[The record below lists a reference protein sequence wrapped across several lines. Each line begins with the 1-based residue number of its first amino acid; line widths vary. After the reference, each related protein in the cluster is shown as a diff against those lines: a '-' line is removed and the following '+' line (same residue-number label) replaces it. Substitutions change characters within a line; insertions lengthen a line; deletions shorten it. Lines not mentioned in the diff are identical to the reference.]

1 MGCRCDETKISAPR
15 SAPITGPRFVD
26 CLDHIRIFPLALD
39 RREVY
44 LSNYPD
50 PFTLLPAERY
60 DMQRAARLA
69 ERGLTPDSADLI
81 IDQAYA
87 ELKTFLLNWVGWF
100 PPERGDA
107 LVKILTDRAAE
118 LAQEIYG

>member
-1 MGCRCDETKISAPR
+1 M
-15 SAPITGPRFVD
+15 
-26 CLDHIRIFPLALD
+26 
-39 RREVY
+39 
-44 LSNYPD
+44 SNYPD